1 MDQPSL
7 KSQGAVNAKEMP
19 PLLTLFLLEGV
30 EMVEGERVVRVVTK
44 LKIGSEIIEMYMVSL
59 IRADNRMLLNF
70 CKW

>member
-7 KSQGAVNAKEMP
+7 KSQGVVNAKEMP
-19 PLLTLFLLEGV
+19 PLLTLFLLWGV
-30 EMVEGERVVRVVTK
+30 EMVEGERVVRVLTK